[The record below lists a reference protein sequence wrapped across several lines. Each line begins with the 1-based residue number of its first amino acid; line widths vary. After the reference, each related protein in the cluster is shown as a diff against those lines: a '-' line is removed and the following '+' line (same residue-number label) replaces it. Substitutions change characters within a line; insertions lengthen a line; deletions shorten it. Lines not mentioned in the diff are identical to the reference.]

1 MNVPE
6 RLPLHSDV
14 LQQFHELS
22 SYNKTDLV
30 EEVRHQFELTLVQVV
45 RETPGEMP
53 RELIDSISAQYRE
66 LLAIARQMASRDAHL
81 ERSKADYKAQSD
93 QCEPIKLQTW
103 DGYQQGELTAPSL
116 AEIYAQEDAGE
127 EARAPAEHEDQL
139 QRLFTALPYI
149 WNDPT
154 AMVPDQAASRQED
167 EELKISGGTIELTC
181 PITCQPFVR
190 PMISRKCGHV
200 FDEVGLRRFL
210 ERQTKPCPQGACGHN
225 LSMKDFVPDLVM
237 QFRCLL
243 HEARGP
249 LTRNASED
257 PADIV

>member
-1 MNVPE
+1 
-6 RLPLHSDV
+6 
-14 LQQFHELS
+14 
-22 SYNKTDLV
+22 
-30 EEVRHQFELTLVQVV
+30 
-45 RETPGEMP
+45 MP
-53 RELIDSISAQYRE
+53 RELIASISAQYRQ
-66 LLAIARQMASRDAHL
+66 LLQIGRQMSSRDAHL
-81 ERSKADYKAQSD
+81 QRSKAAYKDQSD
-93 QCEPIKLQTW
+93 QCEPITLQTW
-103 DGYQQGELTAPSL
+103 DRYQQGELTAPSL
-116 AEIYAQEDAGE
+116 EEMYSQEDIEE
-127 EARAPAEHEDQL
+127 EAQAPEEHEDQL
-139 QRLFTALPYI
+139 QRLFLALPYI

-154 AMVPDQAASRQED
+154 AIVPDQAASRQED

-181 PITCQPFVR
+181 PITCQRFTR

-210 ERQTKPCPQGACGHN
+210 ERQTKPCPQGACGQN

-249 LTRNASED
+249 LTRNASEE